1 MQNRADI
8 GSRGI
13 LLSKI
18 PDICWKGP
26 LWIAENS
33 KWPEQPIL
41 SESKSGKEAYNIQN
55 ILATTV
61 KQKNLFDFPL
71 N

>member
-8 GSRGI
+8 GCRGS

-41 SESKSGKEAYNIQN
+41 SESKSEKEAYIIKK
-55 ILATTV
+55 ILA
-61 KQKNLFDFPL
+61 KLQL
-71 N
+71 NRKIYLISH

>member
-1 MQNRADI
+1 MQNPADI
-8 GSRGI
+8 GSRGS

-26 LWIAENS
+26 SWIAENS

-41 SESKSGKEAYNIQN
+41 SESKSEKEA
-55 ILATTV
+55 
-61 KQKNLFDFPL
+61 
-71 N
+71 

>member
-8 GSRGI
+8 GSRGS

-41 SESKSGKEAYNIQN
+41 SESKSEKEAYIIKN
-55 ILATTV
+55 ILA
-61 KQKNLFDFPL
+61 KLQL
-71 N
+71 NRKIYLISH

>member
-41 SESKSGKEAYNIQN
+41 SESKSEKEAYIIKK
-55 ILATTV
+55 ILA
-61 KQKNLFDFPL
+61 KLQL
-71 N
+71 NRKIYLISH

>member
-8 GSRGI
+8 GCRGS

-41 SESKSGKEAYNIQN
+41 SESKSEKEAYI
-55 ILATTV
+55 IKKFLA
-61 KQKNLFDFPL
+61 KLQL
-71 N
+71 NRKIYLISH

>member
-8 GSRGI
+8 GCRGS

-41 SESKSGKEAYNIQN
+41 SESKSEKEAYIIKN
-55 ILATTV
+55 ILA
-61 KQKNLFDFPL
+61 KLQL
-71 N
+71 NRKIYLISH

>member
-41 SESKSGKEAYNIQN
+41 SESKSGKEAYSIQN

>member
-8 GSRGI
+8 GSRGS

-41 SESKSGKEAYNIQN
+41 SESKSEKEAYIIKK
-55 ILATTV
+55 ILA
-61 KQKNLFDFPL
+61 KLQL
-71 N
+71 NRKIYLISH

>member
-8 GSRGI
+8 GCRGS

-26 LWIAENS
+26 LWTAENS

-41 SESKSGKEAYNIQN
+41 SESKSGKEAYSIQN

>member
-1 MQNRADI
+1 M
-8 GSRGI
+8 
-13 LLSKI
+13 LSKI

-26 LWIAENS
+26 SGIAQNS

-41 SESKSGKEAYNIQN
+41 SESKSEKEAYIIEN